1 MPKRQG
7 RVLTKEDFEKE
18 AERHREVCQKRKLDR
33 MRHESVLN
41 LDPTLRKFCM
51 HIAEGKSS
59 ADAASLCGY
68 EDPGKTAKTL
78 LRRTDVRKALNVM
91 IRKTIRMSEITRED
105 IIEGFKDAIAIARQQ
120 SEAMGMI
127 AGYREIGKMLG
138 MYETKV
144 KVEITGGASEIQRQ
158 LQGKSDAELL
168 RLIQE
173 RSAIALPKELTE
185 IEEGE
190 FEEVQGDE

>member
-7 RVLTKEDFEKE
+7 RILTKEDFERE
-18 AERHREVCQKRKLDR
+18 AEEHRQRCQKRKLDR
-33 MRHESVLN
+33 MRHESVVN

-59 ADAASLCGY
+59 SDAAALCGY
-68 EDPGKTAKTL
+68 DDPGKTAVAL
-78 LRRTDVRKALNVM
+78 LKRTDVRRALNVM
-91 IRKTIRMSEITRED
+91 IQKTVRMSEITRED
-105 IIEGFKDAIAIARQQ
+105 VIEGFKDAIAIARQQ

-144 KVEITGGASEIQRQ
+144 KVEITGGAGEIQRQ

-168 RLIQE
+168 RLISE
-173 RSAIALPKELTE
+173 RNALT
-185 IEEGE
+185 IEDAE
-190 FEEVQGDE
+190 FEEVKDDE